1 MTDLAKSETQIIEGL
16 LIGDEEIFE
25 TLVNVY
31 YPAMIRLARIYVP
44 EDVAGDVVQETWIA
58 VLKGLPHFE
67 RRSSLKTWIFSILMN
82 RARSHARS
90 EYRHTQHSSLDDWDE
105 PSVDGDRFLPDDH
118 PQYPQHWK
126 DSPLQW
132 DESVENRLISKETL
146 DMIGEIIEEL
156 PHSQRE
162 VILLRDFQHWS
173 ADEVC
178 QLLSLTEANQRVLL
192 HRARSKIR
200 QSLESYLKV

>member
-1 MTDLAKSETQIIEGL
+1 MTDLVKSETEIIAGL
-16 LIGDEEIFE
+16 LIGDDDIFE
-25 TLVNVY
+25 TLVNAY

-58 VLKGLPHFE
+58 VLKGLPNFE

-105 PSVDGDRFLPDDH
+105 PSVDGDRFLPEDH
-118 PQYPQHWK
+118 QWAQHWK
-126 DSPLQW
+126 ESPLEW

-146 DMIGEIIEEL
+146 DLIGGVIEGL
-156 PHSQRE
+156 PSNQRE
-162 VILLRDFQHWS
+162 VILLRDFQHWA

-178 QLLSLTEANQRVLL
+178 HLLSLTEANQRVLL

-200 QSLESYLKV
+200 QTLEGYLKV